1 MGYGIANKFIKEV
14 LFWTTL
20 LMHTCIQ
27 PNFFKHGCRPFPIK
41 CFHVSL
47 DFIGDLNRNNGFH
60 TTTSTRMQVIK
71 GILILSKLVL
81 MKLKICYGL
90 CVWDCFTISLR

>member
-27 PNFFKHGCRPFPIK
+27 PNFFNMDVILFPWNVSTCHWILLVTLTEIMVFTQPLQHACR
-41 CFHVSL
+41 
-47 DFIGDLNRNNGFH
+47 
-60 TTTSTRMQVIK
+60 
-71 GILILSKLVL
+71 
-81 MKLKICYGL
+81 
-90 CVWDCFTISLR
+90 